1 VLSFSAEVLVI
12 EVGAS
17 GAVVSEDELE
27 LDGVDPLLPGNDDF
41 PASVSIGIST
51 MKPNED
57 NKSNL

>member
-1 VLSFSAEVLVI
+1 VESLASEILAK

-41 PASVSIGIST
+41 PARVSIGIST
-51 MKPNED
+51 VKPNED
-57 NKSNL
+57 NKINL